1 MPVSAGTLD
10 TIAAV
15 ATPAGRGGIGVVRLS
30 GPRAAEFASGVVS
43 PLPAPRRA
51 VFRRFHDRNGG
62 VIDEG
67 LLLYF
72 PAPNSFTGEDVIE
85 FQGHGGPVVLDL
97 LMQRLLELG
106 ARVARPGEFTERAFL
121 NDRMDL
127 AQAEAVADLID
138 AGSAQ
143 AARAA
148 LRSLHGEFS
157 ARIHELVEALVQ
169 TRMYV
174 EAAIDFPEEEVD
186 FLSDAAL
193 SARLADVR
201 RRFDILRAKA
211 QQGRL
216 LHDGL
221 TVVIA
226 GPPNAGKS
234 SLLNALAGTDAAIV
248 TDIPGTT
255 RDVLRERIQ
264 LDGLPL
270 HVIDTAGLRESTDAV
285 EAEGVRRA
293 RAEFERAD
301 RLLLVVDSA
310 TANPA
315 IPELAELPPGL
326 PVTIVRNKI
335 DLSGEREGIAEED
348 GRAVIRLSVKTGNG
362 LEILKTHLKE
372 AAGFQAQG
380 SDVFIARR
388 RHLDALARAR
398 NHVEQGAMALET
410 ARAGELLAE
419 ELRLA
424 QQALNEIT
432 GEFSSDDL
440 LGRIFSSFCIGK

>member
-1 MPVSAGTLD
+1 MAVAMQASD
-10 TIAAV
+10 SIAAV
-15 ATPAGRGGIGVVRLS
+15 ATPAGRGGVGIVRLS
-30 GPRAAEFASGVVS
+30 GKDAASIARAVIGK
-43 PLPAPRRA
+43 LPEPRRA
-51 VFRRFHDRNGG
+51 AFRRFNDSAGN

-67 LLLYF
+67 LVLYF
-72 PAPNSFTGEDVIE
+72 PGPGSFTGEDVVE
-85 FQGHGGPVVLDL
+85 FQGHGGPVVMDML
-97 LMQRLLELG
+97 LQALLAQG

-121 NDRMDL
+121 NDRLDL

-157 ARIHELVEALVQ
+157 TRIHGLVQ
-169 TRMYV
+169 ALIEARMYV

-186 FLSDAAL
+186 FLSDDAL
-193 SARLADVR
+193 RRRLAD
-201 RRFDILRAKA
+201 LREQFASLASTA

-264 LDGLPL
+264 IDGMPL
-270 HVIDTAGLRESTDAV
+270 HVIDTAGLRDSADVV
-285 EAEGVRRA
+285 EAEGIRRA
-293 RAEFERAD
+293 RKEFERAD
-301 RLLLVVDSA
+301 LLLLLSDTTRDDLEVPDD
-310 TANPA
+310 
-315 IPELAELPPGL
+315 LPPNL
-326 PVTIVRNKI
+326 RVTQVRNKI
-335 DLSGEREGIAEED
+335 DLSGEPAGIEEHD
-348 GRAVIRLSVKTGNG
+348 GKTIVRLSVKTGAG
-362 LEILKTHLKE
+362 MDALRDHLKSV
-372 AAGFQAQG
+372 AGFQAQG
-380 SDVFIARR
+380 ADVFIARR

-398 NHVEQGAMALET
+398 EHLETGVSALE
-410 ARAGELLAE
+410 ASHAGELLAE

-424 QQALNEIT
+424 QLALNEIT

-440 LGRIFSSFCIGK
+440 LGKIFSSFCIGK